1 MKPASVHYEQR
12 VRTARKL
19 GAEAGERCTT
29 KAAANDPMFRVKA
42 LEFIVA
48 YVKRHGTASGESA
61 TLAAVQAGIRPHD
74 ARAFG
79 AVYAQAIRD
88 KQLRVVGECR
98 RVRGHGSR
106 GGSVYAPGEATP

>member
-1 MKPASVHYEQR
+1 MKPTPIQYEQR
-12 VRTARKL
+12 VRTARSI
-19 GAEAGERCTT
+19 GTDAAERCTE

-48 YVKRHGTASGESA
+48 YVKKHGTASGEAA

-79 AVYAQAIRD
+79 SVYAQAIRE

-98 RVRGHGSR
+98 RVRGHGTR
-106 GGSVYAPGEATP
+106 GGSVYAAGEAA